1 MHNERADSA
10 QQRLPKRWELLSAE
24 QLCRMPVWDGFAKYL
39 MEYISQSARSEDG
52 FLAVGTQLD
61 YFGAALNAAAARFKA
76 TGSDRVKIFFTC
88 LDTKA
93 STDEAQW
100 LQKLRDK
107 MVTSGF
113 KRTHTLREG
122 KHPES
127 SGEKAQKQ
135 HVGGQE
141 NREGPSGR
149 WAGSPHTPRLPL
161 APALAAPHWSTSH
174 RSSRAGIVTC
184 VARVGGPPHCT
195 VAI

>member
-39 MEYISQSARSEDG
+39 MEYISQSARSDDG

-93 STDEAQW
+93 STDEAVW
-100 LQKLRDK
+100 LQRLRDK
-107 MVTSGF
+107 MVATGF
-113 KRTHTLREG
+113 KRAQESGEQVDHSVTPLYMYPEHVHKICRAFAREG
-122 KHPES
+122 SAEVS
-127 SGEKAQKQ
+127 Q
-135 HVGGQE
+135 
-141 NREGPSGR
+141 
-149 WAGSPHTPRLPL
+149 RLP
-161 APALAAPHWSTSH
+161 APRACHAPE
-174 RSSRAGIVTC
+174 I
-184 VARVGGPPHCT
+184 
-195 VAI
+195 